1 MKKCFIICGGPESCN
16 YVDFEK
22 DSFVICADSGYDK
35 AVKVGIKPDLI
46 LGDFDSVKNGLPDNC
61 EIIRASTHKDDTD
74 TMLAVK
80 TALLRGY
87 DDITLVAATGG
98 RADHFIANIA
108 TLLYIKEHG
117 ANGRITGDETDAF
130 ILSNESAVIFPDK
143 SRYLSVFAVTDTA
156 TVSIENAEYPL
167 RNYQL
172 SRSYPIGVSNEFC
185 DIPCRV
191 EAEKGIVL
199 VMTVK
204 K

>member
-1 MKKCFIICGGPESCN
+1 MKKCIIICGGPESCN
-16 YVDFEK
+16 NVVFDK

-35 AVKVGIKPDLI
+35 AVKADIKPDLI
-46 LGDFDSVKNGLPDNC
+46 LGDFDSVKNNLPEDC

-80 TALLRGY
+80 TALMRGY
-87 DDITLVAATGG
+87 ADITLAAATGG
-98 RADHFIANIA
+98 RSDHFLANIA
-108 TLLYIKEHG
+108 TLLYIQEHG

-130 ILSNESAVIFPDK
+130 ILSNSTADIIPDK
-143 SRYLSVFAVTDTA
+143 SRYLSIFAVTDTA
-156 TVSIENAEYPL
+156 TVSIKNAEYPL
-167 RNYQL
+167 SKYKL

-191 EAEKGIVL
+191 EAEQGIIL